1 MLYQIN
7 PENPQ
12 QRKIDQIVD
21 LLKNDGVVIYPSDT
35 IYALGCSIYSS
46 KGLERVCRIRG
57 IKPKEANFSF
67 ICKDISEVSEFTRP
81 ISNPHFK
88 LMKRL
93 TPGPYTFILNA
104 NNTLPKLFQNK
115 KKTVGIRIQNTPV
128 VHRLLDGLGH
138 PILSASLRND
148 DEITEYYTDATI
160 IYDDFNK
167 LVDAV
172 IDGGA
177 GENTPSTVIDL
188 TNDEAVVLRE
198 GLGAI
203 EW

>member
-1 MLYQIN
+1 MLYTIN

-12 QRKIDQIVD
+12 QRKVDQVVD
-21 LLKNDGVVIYPSDT
+21 VLKKDGVVIYPSDT

-81 ISNPHFK
+81 IPNPHFK

-115 KKTVGIRIQNTPV
+115 KKTIGIRIQNTPV
-128 VHRLLDGLGH
+128 VHQLLEGLGH
-138 PILSASLRND
+138 PLLSASLRND
-148 DEITEYYTDATI
+148 DEITEYYTDASV

-167 LVDAV
+167 LVDVV

-177 GENTPSTVIDL
+177 GENIPSTVIDL
-188 TNDEAVVLRE
+188 TGDEPVVLRE
-198 GLGAI
+198 GLGTI

>member
-1 MLYQIN
+1 MLYTIN

-12 QRKIDQIVD
+12 QRKVDQVVD
-21 LLKNDGVVIYPSDT
+21 VLKNDGVVIYPSDT
-35 IYALGCSIYSS
+35 IYALGCSIYST

-67 ICKDISEVSEFTRP
+67 ICKDISEVSAFTRP
-81 ISNPHFK
+81 ISNPYFK

-115 KKTVGIRIQNTPV
+115 KKTIGIRIQNTPV
-128 VHRLLDGLGH
+128 VHQLLEGLGH
-138 PILSASLRND
+138 PLLSATLRND
-148 DEITEYYTDATI
+148 DEITEYYTDASVI
-160 IYDDFNK
+160 FDDFNK
-167 LVDAV
+167 LVDVV

-177 GENTPSTVIDL
+177 GENIPSTVIDL
-188 TNDEAVVLRE
+188 TGDEPVVLRE
-198 GLGAI
+198 GLGTI